1 MNIDKQPKRIS
12 KAEQAISFLTDR
24 LCVTNERVMV
34 LIDQNKALLDE
45 IEILKK
51 ANEDLLDRIDDIAE
65 KAIIYKRIH

>member
-1 MNIDKQPKRIS
+1 
-12 KAEQAISFLTDR
+12 
-24 LCVTNERVMV
+24 MV